1 MNLSSDSTMEHAL
14 HFEKFYSEFFLNIKD
29 IVRKKL
35 KESAAEPSEVN
46 LSIKL

>member
-1 MNLSSDSTMEHAL
+1 MEHAL

-35 KESAAEPSEVN
+35 KESATEPSEV
-46 LSIKL
+46 S